1 MIELLLNPL
10 FKMLGFDYKNKRV
23 KDRVL
28 LEEFLLIVPSDSAS
42 IMLLKNR
49 DIAVPIYHQVFTPL
63 DNIADLWDAPDKKFQ
78 VRVLEK
84 LKNEFVASLDI
95 FLNEYAKNSS
105 ASTPGMLSID
115 FQDFETPRKFKAHE
129 RLNNMARDA
138 YYKYSAFVETAR
150 SEI

>member
-1 MIELLLNPL
+1 
-10 FKMLGFDYKNKRV
+10 MLGFDYKNKRV

-84 LKNEFVASLDI
+84 
-95 FLNEYAKNSS
+95 
-105 ASTPGMLSID
+105 
-115 FQDFETPRKFKAHE
+115 
-129 RLNNMARDA
+129 
-138 YYKYSAFVETAR
+138 
-150 SEI
+150 